1 MSQSVE
7 FYNARANEAAI
18 EASKATLENVR
29 DKNLRAEKTWRKL
42 ADQARRVILER
53 AKSDKERDDRRAA
66 ELASPDAE

>member
-7 FYNARANEAAI
+7 FYAARANEAAI
-18 EASKATLENVR
+18 EASQATLENVR

-53 AKSDKERDDRRAA
+53 AKSDKEREDRRVA